1 MSEIENK
8 EVAIQVRNMSKKFRV
23 YFDKGHMLK
32 EKLLF
37 TSRNR
42 YETRTILD
50 NISFD
55 IYKGEAVG
63 LIGHNGCGK
72 STALKLLTRIIYPD
86 SGTVN
91 VKGRVSSLLEL
102 GAGFHPDLSGRENI
116 YINASIFG
124 LKRKEIDEKI
134 HEIITFSELGE
145 FIDNPVR
152 TYSSG
157 MYMRLAFSV
166 AINVRA
172 DILLV
177 DEILAVGDAAFQ
189 AKCLNKI
196 REIKN
201 NGTTIVLVSHSMG
214 QIKEVCDRCIWIN
227 HAQVAAIGETEE
239 VAAKYLEYVDETEKN
254 KLVSGLI
261 GRPEEIKVTA
271 DKKDDLKVLDV
282 KILDCNLADKR
293 VWGIGESI
301 RIFVKFRF
309 KPNVSAKIRLEIARA
324 DGIVAYANIF
334 DRNGENFLLNEENEL
349 HFSFNSLNLLAG
361 KFYMMMYIEDGNGEL
376 LGSVTP
382 FAEID
387 IVDDSYRY
395 GISNLECVCELNG

>member
-1 MSEIENK
+1 MNEAEK
-8 EVAIQVRNMSKKFRV
+8 REVVIQVRNMSKKFRI

-134 HEIITFSELGE
+134 HEIISFSELGE
-145 FIDNPVR
+145 FIEDR
-152 TYSSG
+152 K
-157 MYMRLAFSV
+157 SV
-166 AINVRA
+166 V
-172 DILLV
+172 
-177 DEILAVGDAAFQ
+177 
-189 AKCLNKI
+189 
-196 REIKN
+196 
-201 NGTTIVLVSHSMG
+201 
-214 QIKEVCDRCIWIN
+214 
-227 HAQVAAIGETEE
+227 
-239 VAAKYLEYVDETEKN
+239 
-254 KLVSGLI
+254 
-261 GRPEEIKVTA
+261 
-271 DKKDDLKVLDV
+271 
-282 KILDCNLADKR
+282 
-293 VWGIGESI
+293 
-301 RIFVKFRF
+301 
-309 KPNVSAKIRLEIARA
+309 
-324 DGIVAYANIF
+324 
-334 DRNGENFLLNEENEL
+334 
-349 HFSFNSLNLLAG
+349 
-361 KFYMMMYIEDGNGEL
+361 
-376 LGSVTP
+376 
-382 FAEID
+382 
-387 IVDDSYRY
+387 
-395 GISNLECVCELNG
+395 

>member
-271 DKKDDLKVLDV
+271 DQKDDLKVLDV

-395 GISNLECVCELNG
+395 GISNLVCVCELNG

>member
-1 MSEIENK
+1 MNEAEK
-8 EVAIQVRNMSKKFRV
+8 REVVIQVRNMSKKFRI

-134 HEIITFSELGE
+134 HEIISFSELGE

-166 AINVRA
+166 AINVKA

-177 DEILAVGDAAFQ
+177 DEILAVGDAGFQ
-189 AKCLNKI
+189 MKCLNKI
-196 REIKN
+196 GEIKDE
-201 NGTTIVLVSHSMG
+201 GTTIVLVSHSMD
-214 QIKEVCDRCIWIN
+214 QIKKVCDRCIWIN
-227 HAQVAAIGETEE
+227 NSQVAAIGETEE
-239 VAAKYLEYVDETEKN
+239 VAARYMAYVDEIEKN
-254 KLVSGLI
+254 KWANELI
-261 GRPEEIKVTA
+261 GRPEEVKVET
-271 DKKDDLKVLDV
+271 DKKNNLELLEV
-282 KILDCNLADKR
+282 KLLDCNLVDKR
-293 VWGIGESI
+293 IWGIGESM
-301 RIFVKFRF
+301 RICIRF
-309 KPNVSAKIRLEIARA
+309 KLGANVFAKIRFEIARA

-334 DRNGENFLLNEENEL
+334 DKNGENFLLNEENEL
-349 HFSFNSLNLLAG
+349 SFVFNSLNLLAG

-395 GISNLECVCELNG
+395 GISNMECVCELSS